1 MENHFTQS
9 LFPSKTGTI
18 STPVFIMTLKYSG
31 DIRELCYPFI
41 YEDSPLCDY
50 EIITDELCATVGAV
64 ISELD
69 GDEQF
74 ADIQRFLSTLQ
85 PHMFHLNGSIRGK
98 QAIFAPQIEWLAGYF
113 DHYQNEIEG
122 QLHGFVLPRGGRA
135 VQLLHSCRSLAK
147 KAIRAMVHVDRV
159 GIEVPQEL
167 HRFANMLCNL
177 FFRLTVVINRR
188 LGIVEPQYQSLSY
201 NLKPPKA
208 PA

>member
-1 MENHFTQS
+1 
-9 LFPSKTGTI
+9 
-18 STPVFIMTLKYSG
+18 MTLKYSG

-41 YEDSPLCDY
+41 FEDSPLCDY
-50 EIITDELCATVGAV
+50 EIITDELCATLGGV

-69 GDEQF
+69 GHEQF
-74 ADIQRFLSTLQ
+74 ADIHSFLCILQ
-85 PHMFHLNGSIRGK
+85 PQLFHLNGSIRGK
-98 QAIFAPQIEWLAGYF
+98 QAIFAPQIAWLAGYL
-113 DHYQNEIEG
+113 DHYQKEIEG

-135 VQLLHSCRSLAK
+135 VQLLHNCRSLAK
-147 KAIRAMVHVDRV
+147 KAIRAMVQVDGA

-188 LGIVEPQYQSLSY
+188 LGIIEPEYQSLSY
-201 NLKPPKA
+201 NLRPPKA